1 MGGLTSDFAPVR
13 PPGLEPGTR
22 LCGTGDQSH
31 PACSNLTI
39 SGMPKWVPPGQSS
52 TGRKMRIW
60 GKCVVAAAAL
70 VAAQAGFGVHF
81 ASATPSHPGEV
92 LDTCPEA
99 LAGGPTGGVE
109 KLTRPPAE
117 SVVHPGELINVSLRW
132 EPGIFERPVLHKAL
146 DCVTVDGQ
154 FAPALSVQERDTVN
168 DGLVELAYTVPAVS
182 AGMRLCDRG
191 FVSGAT
197 AEGGFDREKSNDVCF
212 TVQLGVAGSPAP
224 AASPVLAPAP
234 VPTVVTPPPALDTQ
248 LRALGEADTA
258 VPPAENVSAL
268 PDTAPG
274 LPAPEVTHGAPP
286 GTAPGVAPPTM
297 APSSPES
304 STAEVVGESLPRTGV
319 GVRVWLLSGLMLV
332 LAGLSLR
339 QLADGMTRDEGLGRQ
354 LAVTHL
360 TSRSERSQHE

>member
-1 MGGLTSDFAPVR
+1 
-13 PPGLEPGTR
+13 
-22 LCGTGDQSH
+22 
-31 PACSNLTI
+31 
-39 SGMPKWVPPGQSS
+39 
-52 TGRKMRIW
+52 MRIW

-99 LAGGPTGGVE
+99 LAGRPTGGVE

-117 SVVHPGELINVSLRW
+117 SVVHPGELITVSLRW
-132 EPGIFERPVLHKAL
+132 ERGIFERHVLHKAL

-168 DGLVELAYTVPAVS
+168 DGLFELAYAVPADLA
-182 AGMRLCDRG
+182 AGTRLCDRG

-197 AEGGFDREKSNDVCF
+197 AGGGFEREKSNDVCF
-212 TVQLGVAGSPAP
+212 TVELGVAGPPEA

-234 VPTVVTPPPALDTQ
+234 VPTVVTSPPALDTQ
-248 LRALGEADTA
+248 FAALGEVDTA
-258 VPPAENVSAL
+258 VPPAENVSAT

-274 LPAPEVTHGAPP
+274 LPAPEVAPGPPP
-286 GTAPGVAPPTM
+286 GAAPGVAPRNT
-297 APSSPES
+297 APRSAPS

-319 GVRVWLLSGLMLV
+319 GVPLGLLSGLMLV
-332 LAGLSLR
+332 LGGLSLR
-339 QLADGMTRDEGLGRQ
+339 QLADGMTRNAPAPTPTEGRSPGGQAGSDSAGRH
-354 LAVTHL
+354 TDHG
-360 TSRSERSQHE
+360 